1 MIRHKWIVGMRNNLS
16 DLWMEC
22 DSCAAIEGAKMTS
35 SEREELKKMLKKTVD
50 WIDKKIL
57 PRK

>member
-1 MIRHKWIVGMRNNLS
+1 MIRNNWSVGLRNALSNLYN
-16 DLWMEC
+16 EC
-22 DSCAAIEGAKMTS
+22 DSCAAIEGAKMTRI
-35 SEREELKKMLKKTVD
+35 EREELQKMLLKTIN